1 MSTKYIIE
9 HLDELEEWCILEYI
23 HICQTVK
30 DENVI
35 FTKICENFS
44 ELTNGKYKPACYEK
58 SIDEIKN
65 DLLSGNICLLDMKAQ
80 NKLTCNDKNKI
91 DFLLF
96 GGILGNVPSDDR
108 TSILR
113 KFNFPISRNLG
124 PIQMTTNTAVL
135 VCHIILND
143 NIELEHIPYVDNPE
157 IFLKNNKESISLPF
171 RFVSKYYYTQC
182 EQDKNVPVLPE
193 NFKEYLIKLGDQQFD
208 DISSFLENEDD

>member
-44 ELTNGKYKPACYEK
+44 ELTNGKYKPSCYEK